1 MTVVRLSRLAAAV
14 TAALALAACG
24 GDDDESADSTVA
36 VVATTAVD
44 GSSPATTAA
53 VDTTTP
59 QTVAPVTTAP
69 VAGTTAPAAAPVTA
83 APAGT
88 TAPAATW
95 QDPSGTF
102 AIAFPSEPA
111 VQELSAPLPDGTSLP
126 VTAYLAEVDG
136 AAAIASCV
144 VYPEGT
150 TIDPTAVLDSARD
163 GALANVGA
171 ELVDSQPI
179 ELQGRPGVSY
189 RGVIGEAGGVLAR
202 TYLDGLQLCQALVVG
217 EPAII
222 DEVAPAFLDSF
233 QFLKEAA

>member
-1 MTVVRLSRLAAAV
+1 MRRTWCVAVVL
-14 TAALALAACG
+14 TAGLTLAACG
-24 GDDDESADSTVA
+24 GGDDESADSTVA
-36 VVATTAVD
+36 AVVTTAVD
-44 GSSPATTAA
+44 GSMPATTAVA
-53 VDTTTP
+53 VSTAPTAST
-59 QTVAPVTTAP
+59 APVTTAP
-69 VAGTTAPAAAPVTA
+69 VVATTAPVTAPVTA
-83 APAGT
+83 APVGT
-88 TAPAATW
+88 TAPTANW
-95 QDPSGTF
+95 QDPTGTF
-102 AIAFPSEPA
+102 TIAFPAEPA
-111 VQELSAPLPDGTSLP
+111 VQELQAPLPDGTSLP

-136 AAAIASCV
+136 AAVIASCV

-150 TIDPTAVLDSARD
+150 SIDPTAVLDSARD

-171 ELVDSQPI
+171 DLVDSEPI